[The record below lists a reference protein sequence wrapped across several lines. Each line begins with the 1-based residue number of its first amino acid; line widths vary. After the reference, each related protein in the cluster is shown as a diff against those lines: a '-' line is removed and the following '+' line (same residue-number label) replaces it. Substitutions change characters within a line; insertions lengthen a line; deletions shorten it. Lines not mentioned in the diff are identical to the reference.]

1 MNTRLASLW
10 LRLPMAVPAFVLIL
24 CLALLP
30 VSSASAQTST
40 TGNIEGTVTDT
51 TGTAVPGV
59 TVSASREGGSGS
71 ASTKTNDEGLFRL
84 MIPPGK
90 YTLKIDAAPGFARF
104 EKQNVEVNLS
114 KTTKL
119 NVSLNP
125 ALVSGPVTVTQTSAT
140 TTPTPTSS
148 NADDRQ
154 KTSSVQTIGGLHVVT
169 FTLPEGRI
177 KLNLPD
183 DMRAGDTISGTVVTE
198 PRGTNSEEK
207 AKNDEAL
214 KVYVIDIQGSR
225 SPVGNDGFTFDAPLA
240 QPQVGEGNRS
250 NEGKMD
256 LGLFSGASL
265 WGKAVVPYRT
275 PSGAVVTPDPVQK
288 TPSGAVV
295 TPDPKFTIPNLG
307 QQGRPIVINGPFD
320 GNASNTTLRYG
331 PADRTVHEFVKQS
344 DNISEGSG
352 FLRTLAE
359 SPRKIVFESPT
370 NVTGSIG
377 IMVKE
382 GDGTPTKGT
391 YRNVGVN
398 LSAPKTNLLKGEKT
412 TLTVQVSGLEG
423 IKEPVPLTLESK
435 GVITMEG
442 GIYQP
447 LIIQPSQVGADGR
460 YTTTRGITGV
470 QTGGWEATATVVT
483 GRFNV
488 WLQDDTDPNRIF
500 HFNSLTGD
508 YVFACGGGSCRTG
521 GTGGTSSQPPTGS
534 SAPPPPVT
542 LTGIG
547 KPAMKGCIITL
558 SHNAPDRRVFA
569 KLDACTKT
577 GDASVE
583 TKSPKANFNITDKNT
598 TDNTAQSPPK

>member
-24 CLALLP
+24 CLALLA

-40 TGNIEGTVTDT
+40 TGNIEGTVVDT
-51 TGTAVPGV
+51 NGAAIPGV
-59 TVSASREGGSGS
+59 TVIASRAGGAGAS
-71 ASTKTNDEGLFRL
+71 ATTNDEGLFRL
-84 MIPPGK
+84 TSLQPGK
-90 YTLKIDAAPGFARF
+90 YTVVVDATRGFARF
-104 EKQNVEVNLS
+104 EQANVEVNLS

-119 NVSLNP
+119 SVSLNP
-125 ALVSGPVTVTQTSAT
+125 ALVSGPVAVTQSSAT
-140 TTPTPTSS
+140 NTPTQTSS

-154 KTSSVQTIGGLHVVT
+154 KTSSVQTRGGLHVIT
-169 FTLPEGRI
+169 FTLPEGQI
-177 KLNLPD
+177 KMNLPD

-198 PRGTNSEEK
+198 AKGTNSEEK

-225 SPVGNDGFTFDAPLA
+225 SPVGNGGFTFDAPLA
-240 QPQVGEGNRS
+240 QPQVGEGDRS

-320 GNASNTTLRYG
+320 GNAANTILRYG

-344 DNISEGSG
+344 DSISDSSG
-352 FLRTLAE
+352 FLRSLAE

-370 NVTGSIG
+370 NVTGPIG

-382 GDGTPTKGT
+382 GDGLPTTGL

-435 GVITMEG
+435 GAITMEG

-460 YTTTRGITGV
+460 YTTTRGIAGV

-500 HFNSLTGD
+500 HFNSFTGE
-508 YVFACGGGSCRTG
+508 YIFACGGGSCRTG
-521 GTGGTSSQPPTGS
+521 GTGGASSQPPPET
-534 SAPPPPVT
+534 SAPPPPVN
-542 LTGIG
+542 LPGTG
-547 KPAMKGCIITL
+547 KMKMKGCIITL
-558 SHNAPDRRVFA
+558 THNAPDRRVFA
-569 KLDACTKT
+569 KLDACSKS

-583 TKSPKANFNITDKNT
+583 TNSPKADIKITDKNT
-598 TDNTAQSPPK
+598 ADTAQSPPPK